1 MSSII
6 FKSDTEATVEISVE
20 EETGD
25 LVVSADDGNTP
36 ITFSLDPQTALILAN
51 TIWDLLGEEDGV

>member
-6 FKSDTEATVEISVE
+6 FKSDSGDTVEISVCPE
-20 EETGD
+20 VGD
-25 LVVSADDGNTP
+25 LIVKADDCQTP
-36 ITFSLDPQTALILAN
+36 LEFSLDKQTALILAN